1 MVIVYNVQQ
10 ICIYQKDNVLLV
22 AKVVFNVQIPH
33 VLCVIMGIIWNQ
45 DLVKFVLKIVNIAMM
60 KLELLL
66 NVFKDI
72 YWFLI

>member
-22 AKVVFNVQIPH
+22 VKVVFNVQILH
-33 VLCVIMGIIWNQ
+33 VLCVIMDIIWNK
-45 DLVKFVLKIVNIAMM
+45 DLVKFVLKIVNIVMM
-60 KLELLL
+60 KLEHLL

-72 YWFLI
+72 YWYLI